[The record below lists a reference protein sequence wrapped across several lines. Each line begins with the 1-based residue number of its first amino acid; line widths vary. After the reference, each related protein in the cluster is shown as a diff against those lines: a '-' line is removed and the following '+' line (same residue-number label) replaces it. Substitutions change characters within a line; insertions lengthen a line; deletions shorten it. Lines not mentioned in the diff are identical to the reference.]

1 MLEKICFRYLRL
13 RAIVAVH
20 LALVVA
26 LGLALAP
33 RHAAAGTYLDFAT
46 SVTAKPPAGSM
57 FRPDLEA
64 ELVRLANSY
73 RSQKGKKPL
82 KAGDFFVTAARAH
95 AADMMLHNFMG
106 HRASTGHEFSSRMAV
121 FAGDVTRFPSLGEN
135 AARDTKKTP
144 VDAAKARAL
153 FQQWVDSSSHRKQLV
168 SRNYQFVS
176 TGVIQRGTSIWA
188 VQIFYATPR
197 EKGLFQ

>member
-1 MLEKICFRYLRL
+1 MFGKIRFKDVWLRS
-13 RAIVAVH
+13 IVA
-20 LALVVA
+20 AYIAVVA
-26 LGLALAP
+26 MLAALLAP
-33 RHAAAGTYLDFAT
+33 GPAVAGPYLDFAT

-57 FRPDLEA
+57 YRPDLEA
-64 ELVRLANSY
+64 ELLRLANAY
-73 RSQKGKKPL
+73 RGKKGKKPL
-82 KAGDFFVTAARAH
+82 QEGDFFVTAARAH

-106 HRASTGHEFSSRMAV
+106 HRASMGQEFSSRMAV

-144 VDAAKARAL
+144 VDGAKAKAL
-153 FQQWVDSSSHRKQLV
+153 FQQWVDSASHRKALV
-168 SRNYQFVS
+168 SRSYQFVS
-176 TGVIQRGTSIWA
+176 TGVIQRGNSIWA